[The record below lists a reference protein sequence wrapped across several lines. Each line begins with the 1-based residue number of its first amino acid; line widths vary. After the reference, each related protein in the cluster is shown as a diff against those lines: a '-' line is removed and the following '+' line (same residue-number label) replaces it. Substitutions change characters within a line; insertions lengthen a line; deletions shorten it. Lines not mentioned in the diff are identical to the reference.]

1 MTRTIEDKILDR
13 LDQALIQARESTSP
27 SISQIMVEF
36 TNKLDQLIRTH
47 EEDVKDIKNDI
58 ALLKQSVQPVVKAV
72 DTANGLRTG
81 VIWIAGLI
89 IASGSIW
96 VAIVQVKNWIKN

>member
-1 MTRTIEDKILDR
+1 MTRSIEDKILDR
-13 LDQALIQARESTSP
+13 LDQALIQARESTNP
-27 SISQIMVEF
+27 SLSSVILQM
-36 TNKLDQLIRTH
+36 TNKLDQHIQTH

-58 ALLKQSVQPVVKAV
+58 ALLKQSVQPAVKAV

-81 VIWIAGLI
+81 VIWMAGLI

-96 VAIVQVKNWIKN
+96 VAIVQVKNWIKH